1 LGLEDD
7 NGDREGNWRVL
18 RGFLG
23 ITVQR
28 KFLGV
33 VVAGV

>member
-7 NGDREGNWRVL
+7 GDREGIWRVL
-18 RGFLG
+18 RGVLG
-23 ITVQR
+23 NTVQR